1 MPHRKKIPAGTD
13 LAKVFPYSRAVRIG
27 NIIEISGTGA
37 YDEQGNL
44 VGANNVYEQAR
55 CIYAIIEKTLTSA
68 GATLADVAK
77 VTVFTTD
84 IARWEEIARAHQ
96 AYFQEIEPAVTVV
109 EVTALMSPEM
119 LIEIEVTAVLVEPLE
134 AASMNMRKRQSK
146 A

>member
-1 MPHRKKIPAGTD
+1 M
-13 LAKVFPYSRAVRIG
+13 
-27 NIIEISGTGA
+27 
-37 YDEQGNL
+37 
-44 VGANNVYEQAR
+44 
-55 CIYAIIEKTLTSA
+55 
-68 GATLADVAK
+68 
-77 VTVFTTD
+77 FTTD